1 MANKIC
7 KVEGCKN
14 MAKRWK
20 EYCGTHKSAP
30 KEAENDKVTKKTT
43 KFKSWND
50 AKECHT
56 GNVLVGKPQG
66 ISIYAGGSSRSGGW
80 WRMLPYPDLAIGTSE
95 IVSKKGP
102 APLDKRWVGTKSA
115 QWIAEELPIVISL
128 DFPDFGIP
136 KGIDGK
142 PLPRQFWLD
151 LVDDIIDRDI
161 KTISTQCM
169 GGHGRSGIQ
178 IAMLL
183 YLLTP
188 KDDRQWT
195 SLAELL
201 AHIHEVY
208 CNQAVEGDGQ
218 AKYIAEVCGIEEGD
232 YKLHHSR
239 AGGNWGGAWY
249 NDYDYG
255 HTYAVGNSKVK
266 KTEAKQWC
274 RDCGQ
279 WTEVSEFDKGEKKCK
294 SCLKSDDVFKC
305 DVCNAEYDWDIQ
317 HCSTCDVGIVTEIDT
332 AKDKWLD
339 DTVDYYG
346 F

>member
-20 EYCGTHKSAP
+20 EYCGIHKHAS
-30 KEAENDKVTKKTT
+30 KEAENDKVTNKTT
-43 KFKSWND
+43 KFKSWNN

-80 WRMLPYPDLAIGTSE
+80 WRMMPYPDLAIGPSE

-102 APLDKRWVGTKSA
+102 EPLDKRWVGTKSA
-115 QWIAEELPIVISL
+115 QWISEELPIVISL

-151 LVDDIIDRDI
+151 LVDDIIDRGI

-169 GGHGRSGIQ
+169 GGHGRTGIQ
-178 IAMLL
+178 IAILL

-188 KDDRQWT
+188 KEDRQWT

-208 CNQAVEGDGQ
+208 CDQAVEGDGQ
-218 AKYIAEVCGIEEGD
+218 AKYIAEICGIEEGD

-239 AGGNWGGAWY
+239 AGGNWGGGWY
-249 NDYDYG
+249 NDYGYG
-255 HTYAVGNSKVK
+255 YNYKTQNSKK
-266 KTEAKQWC
+266 KTEVKQWC

-279 WTEVSEFDKGEKKCK
+279 YTEADEFDKGEKKCK

-305 DVCNAEYDWDIQ
+305 DTCNAEYDWDIQ
-317 HCSTCDVGIVTEIDT
+317 YCSACDIGVVTEIDT
-332 AKDKWLD
+332 VNNKWLD
-339 DTVDYYG
+339 DTLDYYG